1 MNDCI
6 FSDHSY
12 PLHRTLGELLADR
25 MHNIVIVD
33 HLVNLP
39 VLGNLKKKQNFFY
52 GICSGWSLDR
62 LWRFKTQNMFT
73 LSSKSTLQKFNNMI
87 TKILKYFFFSL

>member
-12 PLHRTLGELLADR
+12 PLHRTLDELLADR

-39 VLGNLKKKQNFFY
+39 VLGNLKKKPRKLSIIC
-52 GICSGWSLDR
+52 GICGGRSLDQI
-62 LWRFKTQNMFT
+62 WPSKSQNLFT
-73 LSSKSTLQKFNNMI
+73 LS
-87 TKILKYFFFSL
+87 

>member
-12 PLHRTLGELLADR
+12 PLHRTLDELLADR

-39 VLGNLKKKQNFFY
+39 VLGNLKKKQEIIY
-52 GICSGWSLDR
+52 GICGGWSLDQIW
-62 LWRFKTQNMFT
+62 LFKTQNLFT
-73 LSSKSTLQKFNNMI
+73 SSSKSTF
-87 TKILKYFFFSL
+87 TKV

>member
-12 PLHRTLGELLADR
+12 PLHRTLDELLADR

-39 VLGNLKKKQNFFY
+39 VLGNLKKHQKIIY
-52 GICSGWSLDR
+52 GICSGRSLDQVEFGKN
-62 LWRFKTQNMFT
+62 WKTSFRPDLLFAQP
-73 LSSKSTLQKFNNMI
+73 SG
-87 TKILKYFFFSL
+87 YEYR

>member
-39 VLGNLKKKQNFFY
+39 ALGNLKKTQKIMY
-52 GICSGWSLDR
+52 GICSGQSLDR
-62 LWRFKTQNMFT
+62 LWHSKTQNMFT
-73 LSSKSTLQKFNNMI
+73 LSSKSALQKFNNMI

>member
-12 PLHRTLGELLADR
+12 PLHRTLDELLADR

-39 VLGNLKKKQNFFY
+39 VLGNLKKNPENY
-52 GICSGWSLDR
+52 L
-62 LWRFKTQNMFT
+62 
-73 LSSKSTLQKFNNMI
+73 LSVESVVVGV
-87 TKILKYFFFSL
+87 